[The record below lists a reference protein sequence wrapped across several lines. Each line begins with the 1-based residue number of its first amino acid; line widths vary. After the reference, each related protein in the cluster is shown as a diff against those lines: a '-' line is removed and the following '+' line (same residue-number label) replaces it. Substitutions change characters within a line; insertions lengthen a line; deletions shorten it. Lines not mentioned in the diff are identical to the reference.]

1 MRLGWGVLGLA
12 GLLLG
17 LAGCTVPDGGATGVG
32 VDAQGRPVIY
42 IQMCKGHI
50 DGATLY
56 RSDDDPAKE
65 QTLGQWEV
73 SPAVDGFSQFI
84 LRAPTNGW
92 RATRQLAQRDPATEY
107 TMFGGSKDNSF
118 ASTHLD
124 FSQNSLA
131 DLKPGEVRYPDFD
144 SDDYDLKTG
153 SVADFQKETCEQ
165 NWG

>member
-1 MRLGWGVLGLA
+1 LLGLA

-17 LAGCTVPDGGATGVG
+17 LAGCGVPAGGAVGVG
-32 VDAQGRPVIY
+32 VDAQGRPVAY
-42 IQMCKGHI
+42 IQMCLGHI

-65 QTLGQWEV
+65 QTLGRWEV
-73 SPAVDGFSQFI
+73 SPAVDGFSQFD
-84 LRAPTNGW
+84 LAAPANGW
-92 RATRQLAQRDPATEY
+92 RAAQQLVKGDPATEY
-107 TMFGGSKDNSF
+107 TIYGWSKDNSF
-118 ASTHLD
+118 SAMHLD

-131 DLKPGEVRYPDFD
+131 DLKPGEVRYPDLD